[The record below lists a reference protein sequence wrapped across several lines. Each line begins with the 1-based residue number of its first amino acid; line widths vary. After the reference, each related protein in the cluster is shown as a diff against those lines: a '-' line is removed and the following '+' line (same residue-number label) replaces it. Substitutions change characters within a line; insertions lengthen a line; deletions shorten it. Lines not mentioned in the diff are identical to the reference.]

1 MKKIIDSIQFES
13 PIQAVICV
21 VMALFAVICF
31 VGIFYN
37 PFHILFF
44 VGSVSV
50 CWSCYTSW

>member
-44 VGSVSV
+44 IGSVSV
-50 CWSCYTSW
+50 CRVCYTNW